1 MRMKI
6 YSMKFF
12 VFCAISPA
20 ALTAPAAVQE
30 TTIFDGPFVG
40 VQVGWQQDRRSATT
54 SLVPPTTTRVTGDGL
69 VYGGQLGYD
78 ANIGGAVLGVEGSII
93 GRTGSNGSA
102 ALDIETG
109 RTINVT
115 ARAGLLVSPESL
127 LYARGGYSNARF
139 SITSPAGNSESR
151 DGYTLGAGYER
162 SLSDTMSARI
172 EYSYSNYGSDTLPGM
187 GGPVVLNYRRHG
199 VTAGFNLRF

>member
-1 MRMKI
+1 MQMKI
-6 YSMKFF
+6 YSMNLF
-12 VFCAISPA
+12 VLCAVSTA
-20 ALTAPAAVQE
+20 ALTAPAAAQE
-30 TTIFDGPFVG
+30 TKIFNGPFVG
-40 VQVGWQQDRRSATT
+40 IQLGWQQDRRSATT

-93 GRTGSNGSA
+93 ARTGSNGPA
-102 ALDIETG
+102 ALDYETG

-139 SITSPAGNSESR
+139 SITNPANPESR

-162 SLSDTMSARI
+162 SLTDTISARI
-172 EYSYSNYGSDTLPGM
+172 EYAYSNHGSYSLPGM
-187 GGPVVLNYRRHG
+187 GGPVVINYRRHG
-199 VTAGFNLRF
+199 VTTGFNLRF

>member
-6 YSMKFF
+6 YSMNLF
-12 VFCAISPA
+12 VFCAMSA
-20 ALTAPAAVQE
+20 GALTAPAAAQE

-40 VQVGWQQDRRSATT
+40 VQLGWQQDRRSATT

-115 ARAGLLVSPESL
+115 TRAGLLVSPESL
-127 LYARGGYSNARF
+127 RYARGGYSNARF
-139 SITSPAGNSESR
+139 SITNPANPESR
-151 DGYTLGAGYER
+151 DGCTLGAGYER

-172 EYSYSNYGSDTLPGM
+172 EYSYSNYGSDTLPGI
-187 GGPVVLNYRRHG
+187 GGPVDINYRRHG
-199 VTAGFNLRF
+199 ITAGFNLRF

>member
-1 MRMKI
+1 MQMKI
-6 YSMKFF
+6 YSMNLF
-12 VFCAISPA
+12 VLCAVSTA
-20 ALTAPAAVQE
+20 ALTAPAAAQE

-40 VQVGWQQDRRSATT
+40 VQLGWQQDRRSATT

-93 GRTGSNGSA
+93 GRTGSNGPA
-102 ALDIETG
+102 ALDYETG

-139 SITSPAGNSESR
+139 SLANPAGNSESR
-151 DGYTLGAGYER
+151 DGYTLGAGYEQ
-162 SLSDTMSARI
+162 SLTDTMSARI
-172 EYSYSNYGSDTLPGM
+172 EYAYSNHGSYSLPGM
-187 GGPVVLNYRRHG
+187 GGPVVINYRRHG
-199 VTAGFNLRF
+199 VTTGFNLRF